1 MENATSISPRVV
13 RMLQWLW
20 VGGAMLLIGG
30 VVTWIVTLIL
40 AALRLEDVPS
50 ASIGISIVAI
60 PIFLVFSGVIIYVF
74 WNVAIRGEKR

>member
-1 MENATSISPRVV
+1 MENSTSISPRVV
-13 RMLQWLW
+13 RVLQWLW